1 MSRSHHMF
9 LLEGAY
15 FVSFCSLY
23 AYTVTILLDYGYTE
37 VQCGYI
43 TMLQYMVMMIAGPIY
58 GRLID
63 RSISPKWLFIILVAG
78 GMIVTPLLPFCFGR
92 GFLWTILSFS
102 LISALDYCASSVFDT
117 WTNQMILRD
126 STIDYGNIRSAG
138 SIFYATTALI
148 SGYLIAPLGINFL
161 FWLHMGALGLSILLA
176 LPLSDPNKL
185 PLLHPESDPETSAD
199 LQKESLWASFRNSN
213 TKYLRHTFLR
223 YPDAIFRYVCINCH
237 IFLICGTLYYF
248 ATRSVNGFMQVIINY
263 IGGDASTYGLSVFL
277 YCVGEFLLM
286 RLASRL
292 LQKGL
297 PLPVLF
303 IVSLAALG
311 ARILLLGVL
320 RSMAGIMATQILMS
334 IGFAGFLRFNI
345 DYVASLFPRQYAG
358 RAILISVAV
367 TQGIG
372 SIVGNLVGG
381 YLLANVGVPVYCF
394 ICGGAMLLAL
404 VIFIM
409 GKPFAVTEQA

>member
-1 MSRSHHMF
+1 MF

-43 TMLQYMVMMIAGPIY
+43 TMLQYLVMMIAGPIY

-92 GFLWTILSFS
+92 GFLWTMLSFS

-117 WTNQMILRD
+117 WTNQMTLRD

-199 LQKESLWASFRNSN
+199 LQK
-213 TKYLRHTFLR
+213 
-223 YPDAIFRYVCINCH
+223 
-237 IFLICGTLYYF
+237 
-248 ATRSVNGFMQVIINY
+248 
-263 IGGDASTYGLSVFL
+263 
-277 YCVGEFLLM
+277 
-286 RLASRL
+286 
-292 LQKGL
+292 GL

-320 RSMAGIMATQILMS
+320 RSMAGVMATQILMS

-381 YLLANVGVPVYCF
+381 YLLASVGVPVYCF

>member
-1 MSRSHHMF
+1 MSRRRHMF

-15 FVSFCSLY
+15 FISFCSLY

-43 TMLQYMVMMIAGPIY
+43 TMLQYLVMMIAGPIY

-63 RSISPKWLFIILVAG
+63 RSISPKWLFIILAAG
-78 GMIVTPLLPFCFGR
+78 GMIVTPLLPFCFGK
-92 GFLWTILSFS
+92 GFVWTMLSFS
-102 LISALDYCASSVFDT
+102 VVSALDYCAASVIDA
-117 WTNQMILRD
+117 WINQMTLRD
-126 STIDYGNIRSAG
+126 ESIDYGMIRSAG
-138 SIFYATTALI
+138 SIFYAVTALA
-148 SGYLIAPLGINFL
+148 SGYLIAPLGIDFL
-161 FWLHMGALGLSILLA
+161 FWLHLGALALSILLA
-176 LPLSDPNKL
+176 LPFADPRKL
-185 PLLHPESDPETSAD
+185 PLLKADAITESVEVQNET
-199 LQKESLWASFRNSN
+199 LWASFKKLLSCRP
-213 TKYLRHTFLR
+213 Y
-223 YPDAIFRYVCINCH
+223 AIFLV
-237 IFLICGTLYYF
+237 CGTLYYF

-292 LQKGL
+292 LRRGMK
-297 PLPVLF
+297 LPVLF
-303 IVSLAALG
+303 IASLSALG
-311 ARILLLGVL
+311 LRILLLGVL
-320 RSMAGIMATQILMS
+320 RSMAGVMATQVLLS

-345 DYVASLFPRQYAG
+345 EYVASLFPPQYSG

-372 SIVGNLVGG
+372 SIVGNLAGG
-381 YLLANVGVPVYCF
+381 YLLSSVGVPVYCF

-404 VIFIM
+404 VIFMM
-409 GKPFAVTEQA
+409 GKPFAAQQSI